1 MEYNTIIMYGTL
13 GFLVFLGLGWHIL
26 IGYELIRK
34 TCQAYISNE
43 NVKNLEDKIISK
55 SYLSNSIEKLTTMAV
70 VSMFLFEIE
79 KYRYS
84 VDVGY
89 SILFLITLVLYN
101 IPSIRTEILSTFVG
115 ASFYVLIVWIFKI
128 RALNQFNKA
137 VSID

>member
-89 SILFLITLVLYN
+89 IILFLITLVLYN
-101 IPSIRTEILSTFVG
+101 MPSIRTEILSTFVG